1 MIGAA
6 QGHRKGRGIMV
17 WGRSGR
23 RIALVAML
31 AGMTPAALLAAPT
44 CAVWLDQGD
53 GTSWT
58 TCVNDDATQTCW
70 RISNTAGSTA
80 YQVACG

>member
-1 MIGAA
+1 MHIRNRTG
-6 QGHRKGRGIMV
+6 
-17 WGRSGR
+17 
-23 RIALVAML
+23 RIALVAV
-31 AGMTPAALLAAPT
+31 LAAMAPVCARAAPN

-58 TCVNDDATQTCW
+58 TCVNDDGTQTCW
-70 RISNTAGSTA
+70 RISNAAGSTA

>member
-1 MIGAA
+1 MML
-6 QGHRKGRGIMV
+6 RSKG
-17 WGRSGR
+17 W
-23 RIALVAML
+23 RIALCGML
-31 AGMTPAALLAAPT
+31 AGMTPAAALAAPN

-58 TCVNDDATQTCW
+58 TCVNDDGTQTCW
-70 RISNTAGSTA
+70 RISNTAGSAA